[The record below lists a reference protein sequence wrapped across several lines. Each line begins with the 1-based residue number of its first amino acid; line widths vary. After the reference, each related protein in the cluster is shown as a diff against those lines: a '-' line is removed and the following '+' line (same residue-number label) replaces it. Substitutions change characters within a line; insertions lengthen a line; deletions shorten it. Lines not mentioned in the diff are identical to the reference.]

1 MTTTWKQ
8 QQMTTQLP
16 PHTEIERLVR
26 HALSE
31 DIGDGDITAQLIP
44 AGTLVNAKI
53 IARERGVLC
62 GRAWADEVFRQ
73 LDQSVSLTWVKQDA
87 EHFEENQVLV
97 EIRGDARTIMTA
109 ERSAL
114 NFLQTLSA
122 VATQTANFLKL
133 VSHTGVSI
141 LDTRKTLPGMR
152 TAQKYAVR
160 SAGGKNHRMGLYD
173 AFLIKENHIAACG
186 GISAAVESARR
197 LAPGKPVEVEV
208 RNLDEL
214 RQALQAQA
222 DTVMLDNFTLSD
234 LRTAIDLNSGRSTLE
249 ASGGISADTLVKIA
263 ETGVDCISIGALT
276 KHCHAID
283 LSLLIE

>member
-1 MTTTWKQ
+1 
-8 QQMTTQLP
+8 MTTQLP
-16 PHTEIERLVR
+16 PHSEIRHLVQL
-26 HALSE
+26 ALCE

-44 AGTLVNAKI
+44 ADTQVTARI
-53 IARERGVLC
+53 IARESGVLC
-62 GRAWADEVFRQ
+62 GSAWADEVFRQ
-73 LDQSVSLTWVKQDA
+73 IDESVELRWLEQDGQHFKQD
-87 EHFEENQVLV
+87 QILV
-97 EIRGDARTIMTA
+97 EIRGDARAIMTA

-122 VATQTANFLKL
+122 TATQTANLVKL
-133 VSHTGVSI
+133 VSHTDVTI

-152 TAQKYAVR
+152 SAQKYAVLIG
-160 SAGGKNHRMGLYD
+160 GGKNHRMGLYD

-186 GISAAVESARR
+186 GIPAAVESARG

-214 RQALQAQA
+214 QLALQAQA
-222 DTVMLDNFTLSD
+222 DTVMLDNFTLAN
-234 LRTAIDLNSGRSTLE
+234 LRAAVELNSGRCTLE
-249 ASGGISADTLVKIA
+249 ASGGVSGDTLVKIA

-276 KHCHAID
+276 KHCRAID

>member
-1 MTTTWKQ
+1 MTI
-8 QQMTTQLP
+8 QLP
-16 PHTEIERLVR
+16 SHSEIQQLVQL
-26 HALSE
+26 ALSE

-44 AGTLVNAKI
+44 AGTQVTARI
-53 IARERGVLC
+53 IAREPGVLC
-62 GRAWADEVFRQ
+62 GSAWADEVFRQ
-73 LDQSVSLTWVKQDA
+73 INESMELTWLEQDGQRFKQD
-87 EHFEENQVLV
+87 QMLV
-97 EIRGDARTIMTA
+97 EIRGDARAIMTA

-122 VATQTANFLKL
+122 TATQTANLVKL
-133 VSHTGVSI
+133 VSHTDVAI

-152 TAQKYAVR
+152 TAQKYAVLIG
-160 SAGGKNHRMGLYD
+160 GGKNHRMGLYD

-186 GISAAVESARR
+186 GIPAAVESARD

-214 RQALQAQA
+214 QLALDAQA
-222 DTVMLDNFTLSD
+222 DTVMLDNFTLAD
-234 LRTAIDLNSGRSTLE
+234 LRTAVELNSGRCTLE
-249 ASGGISADTLVKIA
+249 ASGGVSGDTLVKIA

-276 KHCHAID
+276 KHCCAID